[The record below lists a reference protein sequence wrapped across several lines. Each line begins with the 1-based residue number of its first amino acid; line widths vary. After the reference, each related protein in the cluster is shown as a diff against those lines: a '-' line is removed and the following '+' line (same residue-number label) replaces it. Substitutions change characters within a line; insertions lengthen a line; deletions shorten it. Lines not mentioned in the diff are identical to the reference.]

1 MFTAFYLARTVAGG
15 KIFLLLMAALAAV
28 YLAACLLSPGG
39 RTKKGLL
46 RMIAGLFLAA
56 LPADVGWHLIYLE
69 FAPGFESGAAA
80 LRIFPAFLLWPLFL
94 GMTFFM
100 VRLLNDMFAE

>member
-1 MFTAFYLARTVAGG
+1 MITAFYLYRTVAGG
-15 KIFLLLMAALAAV
+15 KTFALLMAAVAAV

-39 RTKKGLL
+39 RTRKGLR
-46 RMIAGLFLAA
+46 RMITGLFLAA

-69 FAPGFESGAAA
+69 LAPGFESGGAT
-80 LRIFPAFLLWPLFL
+80 LKIFPAFLLWPLFL

-100 VRLLNDMFAE
+100 VRLLNDLFAE